1 MANLNLLGKCVSMG
15 FVIAFSPIALL
26 MILSI
31 LSSIA
36 CWAMGGAWC
45 SRVG

>member
-1 MANLNLLGKCVSMG
+1 MANLKLLGRCVAMG
-15 FVIAFSPIALL
+15 FLMVFSPIALL

-31 LSSIA
+31 LSSVA